1 MASLFHRLWRPAYPR
16 LQRLLPAHH
25 GHPLLAG
32 LDRLACVFHGLYEN
46 NNYDPASNG
55 EAWLLGRL
63 AALAAGQPWLVVDV
77 GANRGDYT
85 ALALQASPRVQVWAF
100 EPVPAVFA
108 QLQTAHA
115 AEPRARLHGLALAD
129 QDGPLTLY
137 ADPRH
142 SGHTSA
148 LAGVQPGVH
157 GLAQPQVFTLPARRL
172 DSFCASQG
180 ITAIE
185 LLKIDVEGFEQRV
198 LAGAQGLL
206 DAGAIA
212 CIQLEYGKANLFSRT
227 FIHDYLRHYGAS
239 YRLGKLYPAG
249 VAWYDR
255 YSPDLDDLIGPNL
268 VLVHRRRQDLIE
280 ALSPR
285 RRP

>member
-1 MASLFHRLWRPAYPR
+1 VTSLFHRLWRRAYPS
-16 LQRLLPAHH
+16 LQQALPAHN

-46 NNYDPASNG
+46 SNYNPASNG

-63 AALAAGQPWLVVDV
+63 AALAGDRPWEVMDV

-85 ALALQASPRVQVWAF
+85 ALALQASPRVRVWAF

-108 QLQTAHA
+108 QLQAAHA
-115 AEPRARLHGLALAD
+115 ADPRAQLHPLALAD
-129 QDGPLTLY
+129 RDGPLTLY
-137 ADPRH
+137 ADQRD

-157 GLAQPQVFTLPARRL
+157 GLAEPVLFVLPAQRL
-172 DSFCASQG
+172 DSFCASQS
-180 ITAIE
+180 ITAIQ

-198 LAGAQGLL
+198 LAGAQELL
-206 DAGAIA
+206 AAGAIA
-212 CIQLEYGKANLFSRT
+212 CIQLEYGKANLFSRY
-227 FIHDYLRHYGAS
+227 FIHDYLRDYGAS
-239 YRLGKLYPAG
+239 YRLGKLYPSG
-249 VAWYDR
+249 VVWYDH

-268 VLVHRRRQDLIE
+268 VLVHRDRQELIA
-280 ALSPR
+280 ALSPG
-285 RRP
+285 PKP